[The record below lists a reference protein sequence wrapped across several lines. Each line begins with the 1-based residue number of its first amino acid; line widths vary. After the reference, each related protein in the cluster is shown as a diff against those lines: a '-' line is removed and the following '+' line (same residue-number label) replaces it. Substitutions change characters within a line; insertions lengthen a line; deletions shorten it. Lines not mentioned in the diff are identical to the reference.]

1 MHFDLLERGRSI
13 EELGE
18 SLSWWDLECLV
29 EFLPAD
35 SAYKKLRDPEGVFL
49 TPDNM
54 LRILAA
60 DGARGPG
67 STLWQRI
74 VADPAEKALA
84 EAQAARD
91 GKAAPS
97 VILDPR
103 DELEARRAA
112 YEAEQAALMAS

>member
-1 MHFDLLERGRSI
+1 M
-13 EELGE
+13 
-18 SLSWWDLECLV
+18 
-29 EFLPAD
+29 
-35 SAYKKLRDPEGVFL
+35 FL

-67 STLWQRI
+67 STLWQSI

-84 EAQAARD
+84 EAKTASD
-91 GKAAPS
+91 GNTTS
-97 VILDPR
+97 TVILDPR

>member
-18 SLSWWDLECLV
+18 TLSWWDLECLV

-35 SAYKKLRDPEGVFL
+35 SAYKKHQDPEGVFL

-84 EAQAARD
+84 EAKASSD
-91 GKAAPS
+91 GIAPQS